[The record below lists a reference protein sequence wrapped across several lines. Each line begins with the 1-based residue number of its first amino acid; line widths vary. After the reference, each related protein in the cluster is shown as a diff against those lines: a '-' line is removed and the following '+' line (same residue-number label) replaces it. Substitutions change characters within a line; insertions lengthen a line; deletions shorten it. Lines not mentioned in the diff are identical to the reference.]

1 MNDATPR
8 RFRLERAARMRRA
21 EDFRRT
27 MHTGRAY
34 ARPAF
39 VLHALAVP
47 GGGRAL
53 GIVCGRR
60 VGNAVTRN
68 RVKRRVREIFR
79 AAPEYFRPGWWFV
92 VATRPPIATTTFA
105 ELAREMHLGLA
116 ALTAG
121 GSDASPP
128 RP

>member
-1 MNDATPR
+1 MADAAPR
-8 RFRLERAARMRRA
+8 RFRLERAARMRRS
-21 EDFRRT
+21 EDFRRV
-27 MHTGRAY
+27 MRAGRAY

-39 VLHALAVP
+39 VLHALASP
-47 GGGRAL
+47 DGGRAL

-79 AAPEYFRPGWWFV
+79 TAPEYFRPGWWFV
-92 VATRPPIATTTFA
+92 VATRPAIATIAFA
-105 ELAREMHLGLA
+105 DLARELHLGLA
-116 ALTAG
+116 ALTAEG
-121 GSDASPP
+121 THAAPP